1 MYLKLLTMWFLLL
14 FVVGCKAAP
23 LPPQSTGTGPPR
35 AARTVRVNNASELQP
50 ALDAAA
56 PGDTIELV
64 AGATYTGNFRIPA
77 KADNRKE
84 FITIQS
90 TAVDKLP
97 AGGRVSPQSSA
108 HMARLVTTNADPLLL
123 VSQRAHNWRII
134 GLELTTAPG
143 VYAYDIIRVGDME
156 ATSADAQ
163 PRDIELDRVYVHAHP
178 DKGTKRGIFFNSNAV
193 KLTNSY
199 LSEFKSNFQDAM
211 AVAVCNGPGPYEIT
225 NNYLEGAGYGI
236 IIGGC
241 PNGIPGIVPSD
252 ITFTRNHVFKP
263 LAWKD
268 KWVVKNIFEVKLGRR
283 IRIEGNVFE
292 NNWVANQ
299 SGFGILFTVRTDGVD
314 TQGKP
319 FGIIEDV
326 TFANNMVI
334 NSTHGINILGQDEAR
349 QNIGQGKG
357 FIFRNNLFVKVP
369 GRLFQFLQNPKDI
382 LIENNTSVS
391 NGAIIMSENVTT
403 GMVMRDNLFTLGDLG
418 IFGSGL
424 GSGNKVLQVNF
435 PGSVV
440 QFNGFVGE
448 GESWHPGG
456 NTYLKKV
463 EEVRFVDPSQGNYR
477 LQPKSP
483 LRGKGQK
490 KKDPGVDMDSLEAA
504 VKGVAAASEPSK
516 IAAELYINGTVQPI
530 EKVSALRQPARPL
543 VESN

>member
-1 MYLKLLTMWFLLL
+1 MYFKLLTMWLLVL
-14 FVVGCKAAP
+14 FMIGCAAAP
-23 LPPQSTGTGPPR
+23 LPPQAAATGEPR
-35 AARTVRVNNASELQP
+35 AARTVRVTNASELQP
-50 ALDAAA
+50 ALDAAS

-64 AGATYTGNFRIPA
+64 AGATYSGNFRLPA
-77 KADNRKE
+77 KTDNRKE
-84 FITIQS
+84 FITLQS
-90 TAVDKLP
+90 TGVDRLP
-97 AGGRVSPQSSA
+97 AGTRVTPQSSG
-108 HMARLVTTNADPLLL
+108 HMARLVTANADPLLL
-123 VSQRAHNWRII
+123 VAQGSHNWRLI

-156 ATSADAQ
+156 ATSADSQ
-163 PRDIELDRVYVHAHP
+163 PRDIELDRLYVHAHP
-178 DKGTKRGIFFNSNAV
+178 EKGSKRGIFLNSNAV

-211 AVAVCNGPGPYEIT
+211 AVAVCNGPGPYDIS

-236 IIGGC
+236 IFGGC
-241 PNGIPGIVPSD
+241 PNGIPGVVPSD

-283 IRIEGNVFE
+283 MRIEGNVFE

-299 SGFGILFTVRTDGVD
+299 SGFGILFTVRTDGLD

-319 FGIIEDV
+319 LGLIEDI

-349 QNIGQGKG
+349 QNLGQGRN
-357 FIFRNNLFVKVP
+357 FTFRNNLFVKVP
-369 GRLFQFLQNPKDI
+369 GRLFQFLQNPQDV
-382 LIENNTSVS
+382 LIEKNTSIS
-391 NGAIIMSENVTT
+391 SGAIIMSENVTT
-403 GMVMRDNLFTLGDLG
+403 GLVMRDNIFTLGDLG

-440 QFNGFVGE
+440 RFNGFVGE
-448 GESWHPGG
+448 GEAWHPAG
-456 NTYLKKV
+456 NTYLKSI

-477 LQPKSP
+477 LQPKSA
-483 LRGKGQK
+483 LRGKGQN
-490 KKDPGVDMDSLEAA
+490 KKDPGVDMDALEAA
-504 VKGVAAASEPSK
+504 IKGVVAITPPPK
-516 IAAELYINGTVQPI
+516 IAAALYINRAVLPI
-530 EKVSALRQPARPL
+530 TPVMAPGKTAPPPNEA
-543 VESN
+543 N